1 MRFTMRRSSAL
12 ARLTIGSTLF
22 FVLALAACSATPP
35 ATSVAASHAAMPS
48 PDDTHVVLVA
58 HGMACPKC
66 VTNADLQL
74 MRLQG
79 VRKVEIDMKHGF
91 ITVEVDP
98 ARRPTRE
105 AYASAIDAAGL
116 TLVSVHESTTS
127 GSP

>member
-1 MRFTMRRSSAL
+1 MRFLVRRRSAL
-12 ARLTIGSTLF
+12 APLTIVSTLF
-22 FVLALAACSATPP
+22 LVLALAACSATPP
-35 ATSVAASHAAMPS
+35 ATSAAANLAAMPS